1 MAAQELCLL
10 SVVLHPHSQTQV
22 RGIVTRENSYKAS
35 SVALKKDDEDV
46 NSNNKIWN
54 GEES

>member
-22 RGIVTRENSYKAS
+22 RGIVMRENSYKAS

-46 NSNNKIWN
+46 NNNNKIWN